1 MKPRWYHIYVD
12 DKFIETVQSTQEMWV
27 VAQQVKEIHSDYKN
41 KIEVVMMGMGE
52 SVTTFRRENC

>member
-12 DKFIETVQSTQEMWV
+12 DVFIETISSTQEMWV

>member
-1 MKPRWYHIYVD
+1 MKQRWYHIYVD

-27 VAQQVKEIHSDYKN
+27 VAQQVKEIHSDYKE

-52 SVTTFRRENC
+52 SVTTFKRKS